1 MRHVVRTTS
10 GKIFTIAAEIAA
22 ANEKCSMR
30 PVGKILIPGPANKLE
45 EAKEKIDR
53 RNLDHE
59 GEGYVNSHEDMKYG
73 SEGEDREG
81 EGWLGKDEGFW
92 EQPFEKGCVVRST
105 RQRRKEESL

>member
-22 ANEKCSMR
+22 ANEKCRMR

-45 EAKEKIDR
+45 EVKEKIDR

-59 GEGYVNSHEDMKYG
+59 GEEYVNSHEDMKYG
-73 SEGEDREG
+73 SEG

-92 EQPFEKGCVVRST
+92 EQPFEKGCVVRS
-105 RQRRKEESL
+105 RSQRREESHKG